1 MPVVVVDTSCM
12 IDLRK
17 VDLLKALLQL
27 PCTFVVP
34 DVLFDG
40 EWLCLEE
47 DEKAALCEE
56 GLEIREL
63 TADAVGKASQYF
75 KQHALLALN
84 DCFVLALAEETQ
96 DCAILSGDGS
106 LRQVAES
113 VGIQAHGVLWV
124 TDELERQQ
132 VVEIR
137 ILHAALEVFHDDDT
151 IFLPKYEVARRLRR
165 LSRMLRER

>member
-1 MPVVVVDTSCM
+1 MPVIVIDTSCM

-27 PCTFVVP
+27 PYTFVAP

-47 DEKAALCEE
+47 DEKAALCEK
-56 GLEIREL
+56 GLEVREL
-63 TADAVGKASQYF
+63 TAEAVGKASQYF
-75 KQHALLALN
+75 KEHASLALN
-84 DCFVLALAEETQ
+84 DCFALALAEETE
-96 DCAILSGDGS
+96 DCTLLSGDSS

-113 VGIQAHGVLWV
+113 AGIQVHGVLWV
-124 TDELERQQ
+124 IDELEIHR

-137 ILHAALEVFHDDDT
+137 ILHDALEVFHGDDT
-151 IFLPKYEVARRLRR
+151 IFLPENEVVRRMRR